1 MAFRFRAKKAGLKGD
16 VAGFGQDEFLEF
28 EINPRDW
35 KMSEGGLGEIV
46 GKSFDEFA
54 LFGLSGFSEELAE
67 VVVVDRVCAAIGL
80 SGLFEVGNRKN
91 GGAEEFLRFDSF
103 GWGNSDVAEEFKVD
117 QGESWSH
124 EGLGRRMIE

>member
-67 VVVVDRVCAAIGL
+67 VEVVEGVFEAIVL

-91 GGAEEFLRFDSF
+91 GGAKKFLGFGSF
-103 GWGNSDVAEEFKVD
+103 LVGHADPAEEFQINK
-117 QGESWSH
+117 GKSWGH
-124 EGLGRRMIE
+124 G

>member
-1 MAFRFRAKKAGLKGD
+1 MAFRFRAEKAGLKRD

-67 VVVVDRVCAAIGL
+67 VEVVEGVLDVVGL
-80 SGLFEVGNRKN
+80 SGFFQIGDGNR
-91 GGAEEFLRFDSF
+91 GGAEKFLRFDSF
-103 GWGNSDVAEEFKVD
+103 LVGHADPAEEFQINK
-117 QGESWSH
+117 GKSWGH
-124 EGLGRRMIE
+124 G

>member
-1 MAFRFRAKKAGLKGD
+1 M
-16 VAGFGQDEFLEF
+16 AGFGQDEFLEF

-67 VVVVDRVCAAIGL
+67 VEVVEGVLDVVGL
-80 SGLFEVGNRKN
+80 SGFFQIGDGN
-91 GGAEEFLRFDSF
+91 GGGAKEFLRVSSLLFR
-103 GWGNSDVAEEFKVD
+103 NSDVAEKF
-117 QGESWSH
+117 
-124 EGLGRRMIE
+124 

>member
-1 MAFRFRAKKAGLKGD
+1 
-16 VAGFGQDEFLEF
+16 
-28 EINPRDW
+28 
-35 KMSEGGLGEIV
+35 MSEGGLGEIV

-67 VVVVDRVCAAIGL
+67 VEVVEGVLDVVGL
-80 SGLFEVGNRKN
+80 SGFFQIGDGNG

-117 QGESWSH
+117 QGESRGH
-124 EGLGRRMIE
+124 GGRVRKPAG

>member
-1 MAFRFRAKKAGLKGD
+1 MAFRFRAEKAGLKRD

-35 KMSEGGLGEIV
+35 KMSEGGLGEIASE
-46 GKSFDEFA
+46 SFDEFT

-67 VVVVDRVCAAIGL
+67 VVVVEGVFEAIVL

-91 GGAEEFLRFDSF
+91 GGAEKFLRVSSLLFR
-103 GWGNSDVAEEFKVD
+103 NSDVTEEFKVD